1 MNFFKRFF
9 CKCEVDMQ
17 NLDVPFCV
25 KCKTEMPR
33 FLDDATLFSF
43 GSSRC
48 WRNPS
53 LDKWYDK
60 KRALKVLEVFKVI
73 GKK

>member
-1 MNFFKRFF
+1 MNFFKRLF
-9 CKCEVDMQ
+9 CKCEVDMG

-33 FLDDATLFSF
+33 FLDDATPFM
-43 GSSRC
+43 GIPSRA

-73 GKK
+73 GRK